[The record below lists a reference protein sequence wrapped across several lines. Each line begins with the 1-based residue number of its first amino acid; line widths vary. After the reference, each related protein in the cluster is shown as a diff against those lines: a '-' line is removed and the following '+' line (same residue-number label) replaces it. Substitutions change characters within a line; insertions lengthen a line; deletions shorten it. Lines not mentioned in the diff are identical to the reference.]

1 MRYFILDTFLLQVR
15 VKMFTEEFN
24 MKKYTLLLFIL
35 GLLTNMNVSTLAVS
49 ETYYSTTY
57 LLVNRDTGAILEQL
71 NDEKLIHPAS
81 LTKIMTTFVALE
93 MMDENQLNDTYTLTH
108 DIFYDL
114 VSLDASVAGFDAGE
128 TVKIVD
134 ILYGIMLPSGADATR
149 AIANY
154 ISGSEDAFVRLMNQK
169 AHELGLE
176 NTHFENTSGLDHPN
190 HLTTAHDLRIILE
203 AALKNSTF
211 KRIFAA
217 SEYQSSPTNF
227 KESGYTWVD
236 KNLEFANG
244 VDPQNPLTGTKSG
257 YTELAGSALASTATV
272 NGSSYMLISSGAPY
286 NPFDFY
292 NVQDAL
298 KFYGSI
304 ARDSNVSQK
313 NNQQT
318 TEPPITKINEP
329 RKTELFSANLFFLI
343 GSLTTVIGF
352 MIYLISKVFKDA

>member
-1 MRYFILDTFLLQVR
+1 
-15 VKMFTEEFN
+15 
-24 MKKYTLLLFIL
+24 MKKYTLLLFVL
-35 GLLTNMNVSTLAVS
+35 GLLANMNVSTLAAS
-49 ETYYSTTY
+49 DAYYSTTY

-93 MMDENQLNDTYTLTH
+93 MMDENQLNETYTLTH

-128 TVKIVD
+128 TVKIID

-190 HLTTAHDLRIILE
+190 HLTTAHDLQIILE

-211 KRIFAA
+211 KKIFAA
-217 SEYQSSPTNF
+217 SEYQSSPTNY
-227 KESGYTWVD
+227 KESGYIWVD

-286 NPFDFY
+286 TPFDFY

-298 KFYGSI
+298 KFY
-304 ARDSNVSQK
+304 SQVTNTSALAK
-313 NNQQT
+313 KEKPETVQS
-318 TEPPITKINEP
+318 KSVVV
-329 RKTELFSANLFFLI
+329 KTPEKPTLFSSNLFFLI
-343 GSLTTVIGF
+343 GALATVVGF
-352 MIYLISKVFKDA
+352 LMYLVSKV